1 MALTEEQLRC
11 RDIIL
16 SQNYADFVVEYGGN
30 VDVMINTYNPSCYE
44 IINSNFAI
52 IHKPLPE
59 SGQLDSDVYGY
70 NMIPVVMGLMDTTS
84 MEQSGILPVHY
95 SPASGFRGNGVMV
108 SIIDTGIDYTHPAF
122 RFSNGST
129 RLLGLWDQTVES
141 DKVPELFPYG
151 TLYTSDD
158 LNQAL
163 MTENPLD
170 IVPSR
175 DEEGHGTF
183 MAGIIAG
190 SEDRENDF
198 IGAAPEASIIAVKL
212 KPAKK
217 YLRDYYVLKEGS
229 IAFQETDIFMA
240 VQFSLAQAVKYQ
252 MPLVICLG
260 MGNNLDSHEGTS
272 SLSQYLNSVNNLTGV
287 CVTVAA
293 GNELGKAHHFSGFIS
308 GKDDS
313 QNVELRVGEGER
325 GFQLEIWGSLADV
338 FSVEIVSPE
347 GERIARSQSRLGE
360 SQRVRLLF
368 EETEIYIADK
378 SVGLTSGQFL
388 MVLQFRNPTPGIWS
402 LRVYGDRILNGR
414 FDIWLPMEKFIEEET
429 YFLSPDPEITLSSV
443 ATTSSLI
450 VAANY
455 NHYNDSLYIHSSR
468 GYTASGFI
476 KPDIAAP
483 GVNVFG
489 PLPGGRY
496 GQMTGSSV
504 SAAHAAGA
512 AALLA
517 EWGLLRVII
526 VNMDGNDIRRLLI
539 QGAVQKG
546 SDEFPNR
553 GWGYGAMNLKNTF
566 ETLRVLR

>member
-59 SGQLDSDVYGY
+59 SGQLDSDAYGY

-260 MGNNLDSHEGTS
+260 IGNNLDSHEGTS

-414 FDIWLPMEKFIEEET
+414 FDILLPME
-429 YFLSPDPEITLSSV
+429 
-443 ATTSSLI
+443 
-450 VAANY
+450 
-455 NHYNDSLYIHSSR
+455 
-468 GYTASGFI
+468 
-476 KPDIAAP
+476 
-483 GVNVFG
+483 
-489 PLPGGRY
+489 
-496 GQMTGSSV
+496 
-504 SAAHAAGA
+504 
-512 AALLA
+512 
-517 EWGLLRVII
+517 
-526 VNMDGNDIRRLLI
+526 
-539 QGAVQKG
+539 
-546 SDEFPNR
+546 
-553 GWGYGAMNLKNTF
+553 
-566 ETLRVLR
+566 

>member
-59 SGQLDSDVYGY
+59 SGQLDSDAYGY

-141 DKVPELFPYG
+141 DKVPEQFPYG

>member
-59 SGQLDSDVYGY
+59 SGQLDSDAYGY

-141 DKVPELFPYG
+141 DKVPEQFPYG

-539 QGAVQKG
+539 QGAVQEG

>member
-59 SGQLDSDVYGY
+59 SGQLDSDAYGY

-260 MGNNLDSHEGTS
+260 IGNNLDSHEGTS
-272 SLSQYLNSVNNLTGV
+272 ILSQYLNSVNNLTGV

>member
-1 MALTEEQLRC
+1 MALTEEQLLC
-11 RDIIL
+11 RDIIM
-16 SQNYADFVVEYGGN
+16 SQDYADFVVEYGGN

-52 IHKPLPE
+52 IHRPLPE
-59 SGQLDSDVYGY
+59 SGQLDSDAYGY

-95 SPASGFRGNGVMV
+95 SPGSGYRGNGVLV
-108 SIIDTGIDYTHPAF
+108 SIIDTGIDYAHPVF

-129 RLLGLWDQTVES
+129 RILGLWDQTVES
-141 DKVPELFPYG
+141 DQVPEQFPYG

-212 KPAKK
+212 KPAKN

-240 VQFSLAQAVKYQ
+240 VQFSLTQAVKYQ

-272 SLSQYLNSVNNLTGV
+272 FLSQYLNSVNNLTGV

-293 GNELGKAHHFSGFIS
+293 GNELGKAHHFSGFIL

-313 QNVELRVGEGER
+313 QNMELRVGEGER

-378 SVGLTSGQFL
+378 SVGITSGQFL
-388 MVLQFRNPTPGIWS
+388 MVLQFRNPTPGIWN

-414 FDIWLPMEKFIEEET
+414 FDAWLPMEKFIEEDT

-468 GYTASGFI
+468 GYTSSGFI

-512 AALLA
+512 AALLS
-517 EWGLLRVII
+517 EWGLLYVII

-539 QGAVQKG
+539 QGASRRG

>member
-59 SGQLDSDVYGY
+59 SGQLDSDAYGY

-260 MGNNLDSHEGTS
+260 IGNNLDSHEGTS

>member
-1 MALTEEQLRC
+1 
-11 RDIIL
+11 
-16 SQNYADFVVEYGGN
+16 
-30 VDVMINTYNPSCYE
+30 
-44 IINSNFAI
+44 
-52 IHKPLPE
+52 
-59 SGQLDSDVYGY
+59 
-70 NMIPVVMGLMDTTS
+70 MIPTVMGLMDTTS
-84 MEQSGILPVHY
+84 MEESGILPVHY
-95 SPASGFRGNGVMV
+95 SPASGYRGSGVLV

-129 RLLGLWDQTVES
+129 RMLSIWDQTIQS
-141 DKVPELFPYG
+141 DNVPERFPYG

-158 LNQAL
+158 INRAL
-163 MTENPLD
+163 LSEEPLEL
-170 IVPSR
+170 VPTR

-190 SEDRENDF
+190 SEDTANGF

-212 KPAKK
+212 KPAKD
-217 YLRDYYVLKEGS
+217 YLREYYVLKEGAV
-229 IAFQETDIFMA
+229 AFQETDIFMA
-240 VQFSLAQAVKYQ
+240 VQFSLSQAVKYQ

-260 MGNNLDSHEGTS
+260 IGNSLDSHEGTS
-272 SLSQYLNSVNNLTGV
+272 SLSQYLNWVNNLTGV
-287 CVTVAA
+287 CITVAA
-293 GNELGKAHHFSGFIS
+293 GNELGRAHHFSGFVP

-313 QNVELRVGEGER
+313 QNVELRVGKNER
-325 GFQLEIWGSLADV
+325 GFQMEIWGSLADV
-338 FSVEIVSPE
+338 FSVEIISPE
-347 GERIARSQSRLGE
+347 GERIARSQSRLGV

-368 EETEIYIADK
+368 ENTEIYIADK

-402 LRVYGDRILNGR
+402 LRVYGDRVSNGR
-414 FDIWLPMEKFIEEET
+414 FDIWLPMEKFIQEDT

-443 ATTSSLI
+443 ATTNSLV

-455 NHYNDSLYIHSSR
+455 NHYNNSLYIHSSR

-483 GVNVFG
+483 GVDVFG
-489 PLPGGRY
+489 PFPGGRY

-512 AALLA
+512 AALLL
-517 EWGLLRVII
+517 EWGLLHVII

-539 QGAVQKG
+539 QGAVQKSG
-546 SDEFPNR
+546 ETYPNR

>member
-30 VDVMINTYNPSCYE
+30 VDVMINTYSPSCYE

-59 SGQLDSDVYGY
+59 NGQLDSDAYGY

-141 DKVPELFPYG
+141 DKAPEQFPYG

-212 KPAKK
+212 KPAKN

-260 MGNNLDSHEGTS
+260 MGNNLVSHEGTS

-313 QNVELRVGEGER
+313 QNVVLRVGEGER

>member
-30 VDVMINTYNPSCYE
+30 VDVMINTYSPSCYE

-59 SGQLDSDVYGY
+59 NGQLDSDAYGY

-141 DKVPELFPYG
+141 DKAPEQFPYG

-163 MTENPLD
+163 MTENLLD

-212 KPAKK
+212 KPAKN

>member
-59 SGQLDSDVYGY
+59 SGQLDSDAYGY

-141 DKVPELFPYG
+141 DKVPEQFPYG

-429 YFLSPDPEITLSSV
+429 YFLSPDPEITLSSM

>member
-59 SGQLDSDVYGY
+59 SGQLDSDAYGY

>member
-16 SQNYADFVVEYGGN
+16 SQSYADFVVEYGGN
-30 VDVMINTYNPSCYE
+30 VDVMINTYSPSCYE

-59 SGQLDSDVYGY
+59 NGQLDSDAYGY

-141 DKVPELFPYG
+141 DKAPEQFPYG

-212 KPAKK
+212 KPAKN

-347 GERIARSQSRLGE
+347 GEWIARSQSRLGE

-539 QGAVQKG
+539 QGAVPKG
-546 SDEFPNR
+546 SDEIPNR

>member
-1 MALTEEQLRC
+1 MALTEAQRRC

-16 SQNYADFVVEYGGN
+16 SQDYADFIVEYGGN
-30 VDVMINTYNPSCYE
+30 EAVMVNTYNPSCYE
-44 IINSNFAI
+44 VINSNFAV
-52 IHKPLPE
+52 IHKPLPAD
-59 SGQLDSDVYGY
+59 GQLNPDEYGY
-70 NMIPVVMGLMDTTS
+70 NMIPCVIGLMDTTS

-95 SPASGFRGNGVMV
+95 SPGSGYRGNGVMV

-122 RFSNGST
+122 RFSNGSS
-129 RLLGLWDQTVES
+129 RILSLWDQTIQS
-141 DKVPELFPYG
+141 DNVPEGFPYG
-151 TLYTSDD
+151 TLYTSEDI
-158 LNQAL
+158 NRAL
-163 MTENPLD
+163 MSETPLD
-170 IVPSR
+170 IVPVR
-175 DEEGHGTF
+175 DDSGHGTF

-190 SEDRENDF
+190 SEDRDNDF
-198 IGAAPEASIIAVKL
+198 IGAAPEASVIGVKL
-212 KPAKK
+212 KPAKD

-229 IAFQETDIFMA
+229 VAFQETDIFMA
-240 VQFSLAQAVKYQ
+240 VQFSLNQAVKYE

-260 MGNNLDSHEGTS
+260 IGNSLDSHEGTS
-272 SLSQYLNSVNNLTGV
+272 SLSQYLNVVNNLTGV

-293 GNELGKAHHFSGFIS
+293 GNELGRAHHYSGFIP
-308 GKDDS
+308 GRDDS
-313 QNVELRVGEGER
+313 QNVELRVGENER
-325 GFQLEIWGSLADV
+325 GFQMEIWGSLADV
-338 FSVEIVSPE
+338 FSVEIISPE
-347 GERIARSQSRLGE
+347 GERIARSQSRLGV

-368 EETEIYIADK
+368 EDTEIYMADK
-378 SVGLTSGQFL
+378 SVGLTRGQFL

-402 LRVYGDRILNGR
+402 LRVYGDRILDGR
-414 FDIWLPMEKFIEEET
+414 FDIWLPMEKFIQEDT

-443 ATTSSLI
+443 ATTSSLV

-496 GQMTGSSV
+496 GTMTGSSV
-504 SAAHAAGA
+504 SADHAAGA
-512 AALLA
+512 AALLL

-526 VNMDGNDIRRLLI
+526 INMDGNDIRRLLI
-539 QGAVQKG
+539 QGAVRKE

>member
-1 MALTEEQLRC
+1 MALTEEQFRC

-30 VDVMINTYNPSCYE
+30 VDVMINTYSPSCYE

-59 SGQLDSDVYGY
+59 NGQLDSDAYGY

-260 MGNNLDSHEGTS
+260 VGNNLDSHEGTS
-272 SLSQYLNSVNNLTGV
+272 FLSQYLNSVNNLTGV

>member
-1 MALTEEQLRC
+1 MTEEQLRC

-16 SQNYADFVVEYGGN
+16 SQEYADFIVEYGGN
-30 VDVMINTYNPSCYE
+30 IDVMVNTYNPSCYE
-44 IINSNFAI
+44 VINSSYVV

-59 SGQLDSDVYGY
+59 DGRLNPDEYGY
-70 NMIPVVMGLMDTTS
+70 NMIPAVMGLMDTTS
-84 MEQSGILPVHY
+84 MEESGILPVHY
-95 SPASGFRGNGVMV
+95 SPASGYRGNGVLV

-129 RLLGLWDQTVES
+129 RMLSIWDQTVQS
-141 DKVPELFPYG
+141 DNVPESFPYG

-158 LNQAL
+158 INRAL
-163 MTENPLD
+163 LSEEPLEL
-170 IVPSR
+170 VPTR

-190 SEDRENDF
+190 SEDTANSF

-212 KPAKK
+212 KPAKD
-217 YLRDYYVLKEGS
+217 YLRDYYVLKEGAV
-229 IAFQETDIFMA
+229 AFQETDIFMA
-240 VQFSLAQAVKYQ
+240 VQFSLSQAVKYQ
-252 MPLVICLG
+252 MPLVICFG
-260 MGNNLDSHEGTS
+260 IGNSLDSHEGTS
-272 SLSQYLNSVNNLTGV
+272 SLSQYLNWVNNLTGV
-287 CVTVAA
+287 CITVAA
-293 GNELGKAHHFSGFIS
+293 GNELGRAHHFSGFVP

-313 QNVELRVGEGER
+313 QNVELRVGENER
-325 GFQLEIWGSLADV
+325 GFQMEIWGSLADV
-338 FSVEIVSPE
+338 FSVEIISPE
-347 GERIARSQSRLGE
+347 GERIARSQSRLGV

-368 EETEIYIADK
+368 ENTEIYIADK

-402 LRVYGDRILNGR
+402 LRVYGDRISNGR
-414 FDIWLPMEKFIEEET
+414 FDIWLPMEKFIQEDT

-443 ATTSSLI
+443 ATTNSLV

-455 NHYNDSLYIHSSR
+455 NHYNNSLYIHSSR

-483 GVNVFG
+483 GVDVFG
-489 PLPGGRY
+489 PFPRGRY

-512 AALLA
+512 AALLL
-517 EWGLLRVII
+517 EWGLLHVII

-539 QGAVQKG
+539 QGAVQKL
-546 SDEFPNR
+546 SLIHISEPTR
-553 GWGYGAMNLKNTF
+553 P
-566 ETLRVLR
+566 

>member
-59 SGQLDSDVYGY
+59 SGQLDSDAYGY

-141 DKVPELFPYG
+141 DKVPEQFPYG

-414 FDIWLPMEKFIEEET
+414 FDVWLPMEKFIEEET

>member
-16 SQNYADFVVEYGGN
+16 SQEYADFIVEYGGN
-30 VDVMINTYNPSCYE
+30 IDVMVNTYNPSCYE
-44 IINSNFAI
+44 VINSSYVV

-59 SGQLDSDVYGY
+59 DGRLNPDVYGY
-70 NMIPVVMGLMDTTS
+70 NMIPAVMGLMDTTS
-84 MEQSGILPVHY
+84 MEESGILPVHY
-95 SPASGFRGNGVMV
+95 SPASGYRGNGVLV

-129 RLLGLWDQTVES
+129 RMLSIWDQTVQS
-141 DKVPELFPYG
+141 DNVPECFPYG

-158 LNQAL
+158 INRAL
-163 MTENPLD
+163 LSEEPLEL
-170 IVPSR
+170 VPTR

-190 SEDRENDF
+190 SEDTANSF

-212 KPAKK
+212 KPAKD
-217 YLRDYYVLKEGS
+217 YLRDYYVLKEGAV
-229 IAFQETDIFMA
+229 AFQETDIFMA
-240 VQFSLAQAVKYQ
+240 VQFSLSQAVKYQ
-252 MPLVICLG
+252 MPLVICFG
-260 MGNNLDSHEGTS
+260 IGNSLDSHEGTS
-272 SLSQYLNSVNNLTGV
+272 SLSQYLNWVNNLTGV
-287 CVTVAA
+287 CITVAA
-293 GNELGKAHHFSGFIS
+293 GNELGRAHHFSGFVP

-313 QNVELRVGEGER
+313 QNVELRVGENER
-325 GFQLEIWGSLADV
+325 GFQMEIWGSLADV
-338 FSVEIVSPE
+338 FSVEIISPE
-347 GERIARSQSRLGE
+347 GERIARSQSRLGV

-368 EETEIYIADK
+368 ENTEIYIADK

-402 LRVYGDRILNGR
+402 LRVYGDRISNGR
-414 FDIWLPMEKFIEEET
+414 FDIWLPMEKFIQEDT

-443 ATTSSLI
+443 ATTNSLV

-455 NHYNDSLYIHSSR
+455 NHYNNSLYIHSSR

-483 GVNVFG
+483 GVDVFG
-489 PLPGGRY
+489 PFPGGRY

-512 AALLA
+512 AALLL
-517 EWGLLRVII
+517 EWGLLHVII

-539 QGAVQKG
+539 QGAVQKSG
-546 SDEFPNR
+546 ETYPNR